1 MHLPPG
7 GAFHNLVVVAI
18 KKEFPGQAQKV
29 MNAIWGMGQM
39 MFTKAVLVV
48 DADIDPRDMN
58 EVLFRITS
66 NVDPRRDLLFT
77 EGPLDVLDHSSD
89 RFAFGSKV
97 GIDATRKNK
106 SFDGFKR
113 EWPRD
118 LVFPEEILTR
128 ITQRWMEY
136 GL

>member
-1 MHLPPG
+1 
-7 GAFHNLVVVAI
+7 
-18 KKEFPGQAQKV
+18 
-29 MNAIWGMGQM
+29 M
-39 MFTKAVLVV
+39 MFTKGIVVV
-48 DADIDPRDMN
+48 DADIDPHDAN

-77 EGPLDVLDHSSD
+77 DGPLDVLDHSSD

-97 GIDATRKNK
+97 GIDATRKSLKLDN
-106 SFDGFKR
+106 FQR

-118 LVFPEEILTR
+118 LVFPDAILER
-128 ITQRWMEY
+128 IARRWSEY